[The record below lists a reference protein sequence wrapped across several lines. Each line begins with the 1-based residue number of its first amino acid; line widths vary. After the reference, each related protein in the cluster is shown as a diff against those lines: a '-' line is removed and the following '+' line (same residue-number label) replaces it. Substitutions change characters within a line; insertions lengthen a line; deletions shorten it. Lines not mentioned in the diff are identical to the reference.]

1 MAAAKSFLI
10 KYAAIYLVVGITL
23 IVMLGPPGFS
33 KDYTAKFGAD
43 HDRYLDVVK
52 SDDYKL
58 WKENSRLNEKPEGA
72 DFVAQYEARPEYVT
86 ETARRGRFDILFD
99 FFNFFMVVYLM
110 VHFGRGPLMA
120 FLDGQIDIVKEKL
133 DRVQKARAEAA
144 DRKTQATTTFDS
156 LEGRKAEFLKDRDER
171 IARDKRESEEQ
182 TRDLLAQVAAET
194 EDRKHEE
201 EHKAAMLVKKEL
213 VTQAIEALAQEIKA
227 NPSAEDNAVLLGQFI
242 AQLEKRS

>member
-23 IVMLGPPGFS
+23 IVTLGPPGFT

-43 HDRYLDVVK
+43 HDRYLEIVK

-58 WKENSRLNEKPEGA
+58 WKENSNVNDTPEGA
-72 DFVAQYEARPEYVT
+72 DFVAEYEVRPEFLS
-86 ETARRGRFDILFD
+86 ETARRGKFNLIFD
-99 FFNFFMVVYLM
+99 FFNFFMVLYLM
-110 VHFGRGPLMA
+110 VHFGRGPLA
-120 FLDGQIDIVKEKL
+120 SFLDAQIDLIKEKL
-133 DRVQKARAEAA
+133 GRVEKARTEAA
-144 DRKTQATTTFDS
+144 DRKAQATATLGS
-156 LEGRKAEFLKDRDER
+156 LEEQKVEFAKDKDER

-182 TRDLLAQVAAET
+182 TQELFAQLAAET

-213 VTQAIEALAQEIKA
+213 VTQAIEALAKEIKA
-227 NPSAEDNAVLLGQFI
+227 NPSAEDNAALLGQFI